1 MAKTTKTT
9 FEKLSAINV
18 NNKVEKKNG
27 LTYLSWAWAWS
38 EVKKVCPDATYVEL
52 PTEFDEQLGFMCRTE
67 VTIEG
72 ETLGMWLPVM
82 DGANKAMKKVA
93 YTYSTRYGG
102 EKTVEPATAFDIN
115 KTLMRC
121 LVKNLAMFG
130 LGIYIYAGEDM
141 PENVEPPKPKAPK
154 TVPTIG
160 VKSKRWKGLMSFA
173 VELLKENKKLPYN
186 DLIKKL
192 ESSGKCKLSEEALEE
207 IEKLSTKK

>member
-1 MAKTTKTT
+1 
-9 FEKLSAINV
+9 
-18 NNKVEKKNG
+18 
-27 LTYLSWAWAWS
+27 
-38 EVKKVCPDATYVEL
+38 
-52 PTEFDEQLGFMCRTE
+52 
-67 VTIEG
+67 
-72 ETLGMWLPVM
+72 M
-82 DGANKAMKKVA
+82 DGANKAMKKVS

-141 PENVEPPKPKAPK
+141 PENVEPPKPKVPK